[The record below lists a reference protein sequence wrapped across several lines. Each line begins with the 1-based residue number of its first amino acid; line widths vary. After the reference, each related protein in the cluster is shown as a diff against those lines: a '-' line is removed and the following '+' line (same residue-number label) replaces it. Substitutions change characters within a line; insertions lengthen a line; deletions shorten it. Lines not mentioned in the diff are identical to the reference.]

1 LKQDKCCVG
10 PEAVVSGT
18 AVSLGRFHAMKTID
32 LGITGMSCAAC
43 ARAVER
49 AVGKVE
55 GVSQAGVNFATE
67 KLRVAFDESR
77 PEIGEAI
84 RTAVEKAGYGVAR
97 EDTGDAEAAD
107 RHQAER
113 DREVRVLR
121 RKFLVAGA
129 FSLPLLYIAMAP
141 MVPGIAL
148 PLPAFASPETSPGGY
163 ALTQLLLVLPVLL
176 AGLRFYTAGFA
187 SLARLAPNM
196 DSLIA
201 VGTGAAFLYS
211 LVSTVKILGGDAGMV
226 HGLYFESAG
235 VIVTL
240 ILLGRLLE
248 SISKGRTSQAIKKL
262 MRLTPR
268 TAWVLRDGVETEI
281 PVSRVEVGDIL
292 RVRPGER
299 IPVDGT
305 VTQGLTSVD
314 ESMLTGESIP
324 VEKAPGASLVG
335 GSLNRNGSV
344 LFRAER
350 VGAGTV
356 LARIVRLVEEAQ
368 GSKAPIA
375 KLADVVSGYFVPVVI
390 GIAMAAALGWLLAG
404 RDPGFALTVFTSVL
418 VIACPC
424 ALGLATPTAVMTGTG
439 RGAEL
444 GILIKSGEAL
454 EIAGRTGIVVFD
466 KTGTLTQGRPEVTD
480 IIGAEGVD
488 AREVLR
494 FAAAAEKLSEHPL
507 AEAILKR
514 ADQEGVEIP
523 EPSGFSAVPGRGIR
537 VEAEGRTIL
546 LGNVRFLRENGV
558 DPGALEDRA
567 AGLAEEGK
575 TPIFLAADG
584 GLLGVIAAADRIKD
598 TSAQAVAGLHRLGI
612 ETVMLTGDNRRSAEA
627 VARQAGIDR
636 VVAEVLPG
644 DKAEEVKRL
653 QGEGKVVAMV
663 GDGINDA
670 PALAQADVGIAVGGG
685 ADVAV
690 ESADIVLMRGDL
702 RDVDTA
708 VRLSR
713 ASLRNIRQNLFW
725 AFGYNV
731 LGIPVAA
738 GLLHAFGGPLLS
750 PMFAAAAMSLSSVSV
765 VTNALRLRTF
775 RK

>member
-1 LKQDKCCVG
+1 
-10 PEAVVSGT
+10 
-18 AVSLGRFHAMKTID
+18 
-32 LGITGMSCAAC
+32 
-43 ARAVER
+43 
-49 AVGKVE
+49 
-55 GVSQAGVNFATE
+55 
-67 KLRVAFDESR
+67 
-77 PEIGEAI
+77 
-84 RTAVEKAGYGVAR
+84 
-97 EDTGDAEAAD
+97 
-107 RHQAER
+107 
-113 DREVRVLR
+113 
-121 RKFLVAGA
+121 
-129 FSLPLLYIAMAP
+129 
-141 MVPGIAL
+141 
-148 PLPAFASPETSPGGY
+148 
-163 ALTQLLLVLPVLL
+163 
-176 AGLRFYTAGFA
+176 
-187 SLARLAPNM
+187 
-196 DSLIA
+196 
-201 VGTGAAFLYS
+201 
-211 LVSTVKILGGDAGMV
+211 
-226 HGLYFESAG
+226 
-235 VIVTL
+235 
-240 ILLGRLLE
+240 
-248 SISKGRTSQAIKKL
+248 
-262 MRLTPR
+262 
-268 TAWVLRDGVETEI
+268 
-281 PVSRVEVGDIL
+281 
-292 RVRPGER
+292 
-299 IPVDGT
+299 
-305 VTQGLTSVD
+305 
-314 ESMLTGESIP
+314 
-324 VEKAPGASLVG
+324 
-335 GSLNRNGSV
+335 
-344 LFRAER
+344 
-350 VGAGTV
+350 
-356 LARIVRLVEEAQ
+356 
-368 GSKAPIA
+368 
-375 KLADVVSGYFVPVVI
+375 
-390 GIAMAAALGWLLAG
+390 
-404 RDPGFALTVFTSVL
+404 
-418 VIACPC
+418 
-424 ALGLATPTAVMTGTG
+424 MTGTG